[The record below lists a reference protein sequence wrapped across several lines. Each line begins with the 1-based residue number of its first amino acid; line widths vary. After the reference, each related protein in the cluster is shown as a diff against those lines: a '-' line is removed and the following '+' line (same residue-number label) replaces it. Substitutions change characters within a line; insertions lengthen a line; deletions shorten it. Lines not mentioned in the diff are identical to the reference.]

1 MSKCIVCGE
10 EAEWERITQFSGI
23 HPYCDEHAR
32 MQEDFMEMDRGYFF
46 WCHVS
51 NEDDEGE

>member
-32 MQEDFMEMDRGYFF
+32 MQEDFMKMDRSQFF
-46 WCHVS
+46 WCHAS
-51 NEDDEGE
+51 NEDGEA